1 MQILMGE
8 DTGTDFDG
16 SVNRYVH
23 PGDLVDDRIVVST
36 RISLLAVSPYNN
48 VTTERAPYFF
58 NGAWVG
64 TDVISTDDRYL
75 RKEFTTTVALRNKNR
90 MRTEDVSAEQVGH
103 LSWEQLFP
111 SQ

>member
-1 MQILMGE
+1 VE
-8 DTGTDFDG
+8 DSDTG
-16 SVNRYVH
+16 
-23 PGDLVDDRIVVST
+23 DLDDDRIVST

-58 NGAWVG
+58 NGAMVR
-64 TDVISTDDRYL
+64 TEDISTDDRYL